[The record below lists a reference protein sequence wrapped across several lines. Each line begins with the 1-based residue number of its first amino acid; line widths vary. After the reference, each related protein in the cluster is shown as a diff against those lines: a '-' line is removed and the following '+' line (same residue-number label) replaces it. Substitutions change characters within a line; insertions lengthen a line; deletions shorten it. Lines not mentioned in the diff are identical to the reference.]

1 MLRDFFKK
9 ADIFLLLA
17 LLALGA
23 ASLFVLRHPGSAAD
37 TVTLTVDG
45 ELYGVYSLRLDRE
58 IHVNS
63 EYGHNTVVIRDGT
76 VSVVAS
82 DCPGKDCTHFSP
94 ISRPGQSILCLPHRL
109 GIAIG
114 GENELGAD
122 VVIG

>member
-17 LLALGA
+17 LLMLGG
-23 ASLFVLRHPGSAAD
+23 ASIFVLRHPGNAAEA
-37 TVTLTVDG
+37 VTLTVDG
-45 ELYGVYSLRLDRE
+45 EIYGVYSLRLDRE
-58 IHVNS
+58 VRVDS
-63 EYGHNTVVIRDGT
+63 EYGHNTVVIRGGT
-76 VSVVAS
+76 VFVIDS
-82 DCPGKDCTHFSP
+82 DCPGGDCTHFSP

-109 GIAIG
+109 CVAIG